1 MCGEFGEVA
10 VIIGLVINF
19 LAFVSPLLSFR
30 DTLSYGGVQ
39 VFYSIPV
46 CWAVWEKMY
55 LFRHFPNV
63 DNVRALSTK
72 LHAKFRSM
80 LMVNND
86 KGVQN
91 TSCFPRLSESSVVW
105 NNFLSN

>member
-91 TSCFPRLSESSVVW
+91 TSCFPRLSESSVV
-105 NNFLSN
+105 